1 MDSVKLKEKL
11 THRIKYNENKHGSL
25 ENYMLII
32 EDLIDAS
39 KFITLSKVFP
49 LCKDYSDIEVPKK
62 YDNWQYRCCIELYK
76 LGSSNMGSFT
86 SYSENGL
93 SWSKLSDGLP
103 NDFTNEIVSRVG
115 VPRKEEENV

>member
-11 THRIKYNENKHGSL
+11 THRIKYNEKKHGSM

-32 EDLIDAS
+32 SDLADDS

-49 LCKDYSDIEVPKK
+49 FAEDYSDMKVPSK

-76 LGSSNMGSFT
+76 LASSNMGSFT

-103 NDFTNEIVSRVG
+103 RDFTSEIISRVG
-115 VPRKEEENV
+115 VPRKEENNV

>member
-11 THRIKYNENKHGSL
+11 THRIKYNKNKFGSL
-25 ENYMLII
+25 ENYTIVI
-32 EDLIDAS
+32 DDLIDAS
-39 KFITLSKVFP
+39 KFITLSKAYP
-49 LCKDYSDIEVPKK
+49 YAEDYTNLEVPKK

-76 LGSSNMGSFT
+76 LGSSNIGSFT

-103 NDFTNEIVSRVG
+103 KSFMEEIISHVG
-115 VPRKEEENV
+115 VPKKEGAN

>member
-11 THRIKYNENKHGSL
+11 THRIKFKENIHGNL

-32 EDLIDAS
+32 DDLIDAS
-39 KFITLSKVFP
+39 KFITLSKAFP
-49 LCKDYSDIEVPKK
+49 FVDDYSNMEVPSK
-62 YDNWQYRCCIELYK
+62 YDNWQYRCCLELYK

-103 NDFTNEIVSRVG
+103 NSFMNEIISHAG
-115 VPRKEEENV
+115 VPKKEEN